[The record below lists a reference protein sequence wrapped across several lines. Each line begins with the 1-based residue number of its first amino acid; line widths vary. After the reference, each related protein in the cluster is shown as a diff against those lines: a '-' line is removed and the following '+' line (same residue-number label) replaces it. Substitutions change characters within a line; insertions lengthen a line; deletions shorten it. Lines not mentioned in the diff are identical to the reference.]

1 MLTSGR
7 LSTSLFARDRLRSP
21 PVHSLRAIVRN
32 LLASGTPN
40 LASEFTN
47 AARCRFYQT
56 NAKSLPSTLR
66 LFTRKSSGG
75 AATPTPQLNEV
86 LTRARSLY
94 GAGMGFASLG
104 ILASVVRATL
114 GIRWEE
120 DGEMTN
126 ALAVIDT
133 DIGQAIQV
141 SVNVPAALTHL
152 T

>member
-1 MLTSGR
+1 
-7 LSTSLFARDRLRSP
+7 
-21 PVHSLRAIVRN
+21 
-32 LLASGTPN
+32 
-40 LASEFTN
+40 
-47 AARCRFYQT
+47 
-56 NAKSLPSTLR
+56 
-66 LFTRKSSGG
+66 
-75 AATPTPQLNEV
+75 
-86 LTRARSLY
+86 
-94 GAGMGFASLG
+94 MGFASLG

-152 T
+152 TWLQSSREEIESGRIADFGAAREALDTLRSAVKDSFQDVAAWGGEFPFERASFSIEFLKV